1 MRGGGGGGGI
11 EGERGSDSAL
21 CVAMVQAQS
30 ELHSSFAAQLVNY
43 PQTAVLTCSEPLFLC
58 CTDVEHES
66 RENLS
71 FFLILKN
78 ASKMHSRINA
88 R

>member
-1 MRGGGGGGGI
+1 MRGGGGI

-66 RENLS
+66 REKLPFFS
-71 FFLILKN
+71 FF
-78 ASKMHSRINA
+78 SS
-88 R
+88 

>member
-1 MRGGGGGGGI
+1 MRGGGGGGV

-43 PQTAVLTCSEPLFLC
+43 PQTAVLTCSEPLSLC

-66 RENLS
+66 RENLP
-71 FFLILKN
+71 FFSLFF
-78 ASKMHSRINA
+78 SS
-88 R
+88 